1 MAKYNTVTW
10 EDRFSEF
17 PTKRKLTVV
26 STTGTTG
33 IETGNTITATVER
46 DEGTVTTVGTA
57 FNQTNMNG
65 FETRVQNI
73 FGVVRSATQLYIT
86 DVLSGDPN
94 PKYLGTTSDFYLNDD
109 YDKYDYLGIYYCA
122 AGGSLSGYTEI
133 NTNDP
138 KDITECVC
146 SLSYPTG
153 SYNMW
158 YLRSAYIKIAPG
170 SNKKLVHFERN
181 GSISLTPGSA
191 IPAISRNADSLIGVV
206 RVVGYTINVLTPA
219 QQETDHIRQGR

>member
-1 MAKYNTVTW
+1 MATYNTGTW
-10 EDRFSEF
+10 EDRFSQF

-33 IETGNTITATVER
+33 IEAGNTITATVER

-73 FGVVRSATQLYIT
+73 FGLVRSATQLYVT
-86 DVLSGDPN
+86 DQLVGGR
-94 PKYLGTTSDFYLNDD
+94 YQGTTSDFELNDD

-122 AGGSLSGYTEI
+122 SGGQLAGYTEI

-146 SLSYPTG
+146 SLSYPTA

-191 IPAISRNADSLIGVV
+191 IPTISRNVDALIGVV

-219 QQETDHIRQGR
+219 QQTADGIRQGRT